1 MTLDFCKFKRTV
13 HNDIDY
19 MSLNWGLWTLR
30 CLIVRIENE
39 IQKQK
44 E

>member
-1 MTLDFCKFKRTV
+1 MFKNCRSSFGV